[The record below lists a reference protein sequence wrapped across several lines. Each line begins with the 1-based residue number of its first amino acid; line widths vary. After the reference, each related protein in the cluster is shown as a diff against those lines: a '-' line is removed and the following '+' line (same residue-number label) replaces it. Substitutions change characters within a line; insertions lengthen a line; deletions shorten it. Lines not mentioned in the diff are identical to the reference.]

1 MREMTI
7 ESWLDALYSK
17 APVPGGGGASAVAG
31 ALAACLGGMVAN
43 LTTGKKKYAQ
53 YQADIERLLE
63 EMKRLQTEFLSLME
77 EDAAAFEPLSQ
88 AYALPKAT
96 PEEAAHK
103 EAVLEA
109 ALKAAS
115 VVPLRMMLTTVD
127 MAGLLEELAEK
138 GSRIALSD
146 VGVALMMS
154 RSALTGASMNVYINT
169 KLMKDRICA
178 AAYEAQADELVEKGC
193 ALIDTVYQRVLEE
206 IRA

>member
-7 ESWLDALYSK
+7 EGWLDALYSK

-31 ALAACLGGMVAN
+31 AMAACLGGMVAN

-53 YQADIERLLE
+53 YQEDIERLLDE
-63 EMKRLQTEFLSLME
+63 TKRLQTEFLSLME
-77 EDAAAFEPLSQ
+77 EDAAAFAPLSQ

-103 EAVLEA
+103 ETVMEE
-109 ALKAAS
+109 ALKDAS
-115 VVPLRMMLTTVD
+115 AVPLRMMMTAMD
-127 MAGLLEELAEK
+127 MLGLLEELAEK

-154 RSALTGASMNVYINT
+154 RAALTGASMNVYINT
-169 KLMKDRICA
+169 KLMKDRVRA
-178 AAYEAQADELVEKGC
+178 AAFETQADELLEKGC
-193 ALIDTVYQRVLEE
+193 ARIDTVYQRVLEE